1 MTYVL
6 ASVFVIGLIYELIDI
21 WQASKKT
28 LHYQCYQ
35 KLYPNGYLDA
45 AVGNARVDR
54 AQPIQVDGL
63 ENPSDAR
70 NHLPVGTYRVGLRW
84 DNKAQDYQAT
94 AQITTW
100 VLGRGYKE
108 ESLIKKLCIM
118 CRVFV

>member
-1 MTYVL
+1 MTTVVSVL
-6 ASVFVIGLIYELIDI
+6 CAIWLICELIDK

-28 LHYQCYQ
+28 LHYACYK

-54 AQPIQVDGL
+54 VQPIHMDGL

-94 AQITTW
+94 AQIATW
-100 VLGRGYKE
+100 VLGR
-108 ESLIKKLCIM
+108 
-118 CRVFV
+118 